1 MNALKRKTPA
11 SADAEP
17 PRPRKTPRLPQLSRS
32 GGRPIITMM
41 LENGVSVTPVHVL
54 CDTGCTTPLITPSLV
69 KKLDIQCFAHH
80 EGLDFKGFDGKTV
93 EGAGKEFTIPLLFRH
108 RQHYSKLV
116 FEVAPLEPKFDL
128 FLPMWWLAEHPVL
141 TSDLMRPELC
151 FNSPNCLK
159 RCTKAAIEKEFSC
172 DLDDTI
178 LFNSEARLI
187 GFVSTAMDQDPLSQ
201 VPAEFRRFLGI
212 MGKEAA
218 DALPAHTDY
227 DHRIDLKEGEKPPWG
242 PIYPLSEVELATLRE
257 WLSDMMRT
265 GKIRR
270 SSSPAGAPI
279 LFVPK
284 PHGRGLRLC
293 VDYRGINRVTIPN
306 RYPLPLM
313 DKLQDRTQ
321 GAQWF
326 TKIDFKNGYHLVR
339 MREGDEWKTA
349 FRTRYGLYEFLV
361 MPFGLTNAPATFQDM
376 IHHIFRDMIDL

>member
-1 MNALKRKTPA
+1 
-11 SADAEP
+11 
-17 PRPRKTPRLPQLSRS
+17 
-32 GGRPIITMM
+32 
-41 LENGVSVTPVHVL
+41 
-54 CDTGCTTPLITPSLV
+54 
-69 KKLDIQCFAHH
+69 
-80 EGLDFKGFDGKTV
+80 
-93 EGAGKEFTIPLLFRH
+93 
-108 RQHYSKLV
+108 
-116 FEVAPLEPKFDL
+116 
-128 FLPMWWLAEHPVL
+128 
-141 TSDLMRPELC
+141 
-151 FNSPNCLK
+151 
-159 RCTKAAIEKEFSC
+159 
-172 DLDDTI
+172 
-178 LFNSEARLI
+178 
-187 GFVSTAMDQDPLSQ
+187 
-201 VPAEFRRFLGI
+201 

-227 DHRIDLKEGEKPPWG
+227 DHRIDLKDGEKPPWG

-257 WLSDMMRT
+257 WLSDMLRT

-313 DKLQDRTQ
+313 DELQDRTQ

-326 TKIDFKNGYHLVR
+326 TKIDLKNGYHLIR
-339 MREGDEWKTA
+339 MRDGDEWKTA

-376 IHHIFRDMIDL
+376 IHHIFRDMIDLGLITYIDDLLIYALTIEEHNKIVCEVLKRLQANKLAVTPGCFWHSGGVVISNKVRFFHNSRESF